1 MNAPAGWY
9 PDPKNE
15 IGIQRW
21 WDGERWTK
29 HVRAGHG
36 TTAWQGPRSIWRSVM
51 VGVAVVA
58 TVATVSAGLVVCL
71 FVFLAA
77 SGFPM
82 GNK

>member
-9 PDPKNE
+9 LDPKNE
-15 IGIQRW
+15 IGIERW

-29 HVRAGHG
+29 HVRAGLG

-58 TVATVSAGLVVCL
+58 TAGAGL
-71 FVFLAA
+71 FVLMLVLIGISLKG
-77 SGFPM
+77 SG
-82 GNK
+82 K

>member
-9 PDPKNE
+9 LDPKNE
-15 IGIQRW
+15 IGIERW

-29 HVRAGHG
+29 RVRAGLG
-36 TTAWQGPRSIWRSVM
+36 TTAWQGPRSIWRTVM
-51 VGVAVVA
+51 ITLAVVA
-58 TVATVSAGLVVCL
+58 TVGAGLVVCL
-71 FVFLAA
+71 FVLLAA